1 MRTNLKKII
10 ASSLAVVTVAGAL
23 AATSGSAQAKP
34 FPKPIPFHHH
44 HGFGSWGAAGLIGGL
59 ALGAVAA
66 SAYANDGYDCGRVR
80 QRVYTPDGYF
90 AGYRWVSAC

>member
-1 MRTNLKKII
+1 MGKNLKKII

-23 AATSGSAQAKP
+23 ATTSGAAQAKP
-34 FPKPIPFHHH
+34 IFFPHHR
-44 HGFGSWGAAGLIGGL
+44 GFGGWGAAGLIGGL

-66 SAYANDGYDCGRVR
+66 NAYAGGYDCGRVR

>member
-1 MRTNLKKII
+1 MGKNLKKII

-23 AATSGSAQAKP
+23 ATTSGAAQAKP
-34 FPKPIPFHHH
+34 IFFPHHH
-44 HGFGSWGAAGLIGGL
+44 HGFVGWGAAGLIGGL

-66 SAYANDGYDCGRVR
+66 NAYAGGYDCGRVR

>member
-1 MRTNLKKII
+1 MGKNLKKII

-23 AATSGSAQAKP
+23 ATTSGAAQAKP
-34 FPKPIPFHHH
+34 IFFPHH
-44 HGFGSWGAAGLIGGL
+44 HGFGGWGAAGLIGGL

-66 SAYANDGYDCGRVR
+66 NAYAGGYDCGRVR

>member
-34 FPKPIPFHHH
+34 FPKPFPHYH
-44 HGFGSWGAAGLIGGL
+44 HGFGGWGAAGLIGGL

-66 SAYANDGYDCGRVR
+66 NAYASSDDCGRVR

-90 AGYRWVSAC
+90 VGYRWVSAC

>member
-23 AATSGSAQAKP
+23 ATTSGAAQAKP
-34 FPKPIPFHHH
+34 FPFPKPFPHHH
-44 HGFGSWGAAGLIGGL
+44 HGFGGWGAAGLIGGL

-66 SAYANDGYDCGRVR
+66 SAYADSYDCGRVR

>member
-23 AATSGSAQAKP
+23 AATSGAAQAKP
-34 FPKPIPFHHH
+34 FHFPHHHH
-44 HGFGSWGAAGLIGGL
+44 HGFGGWGPMGLVGGL
-59 ALGAVAA
+59 ALGTVAA
-66 SAYANDGYDCGRVR
+66 SAYDGYDCGRVR